1 MPDLP
6 ATSKIP
12 VKQTYLGKNSRIQL
26 STLTLV
32 DWLAVLPLTLAAH
45 WRDGRGLEDTC
56 SSIKCNADDKL
67 NISADSDNVSE
78 LRSGDNNSDKVLNY
92 LSIMSVMTAAA
103 GWVADTMVA
112 VRNNRPHH
120 ITVCVMSV
128 MTTSG
133 DSVSHNSRCQEC
145 HDSGHK

>member
-1 MPDLP
+1 MLHTDGIAGGLRIP
-6 ATSKIP
+6 AAT
-12 VKQTYLGKNSRIQL
+12 N
-26 STLTLV
+26 V
-32 DWLAVLPLTLAAH
+32 D
-45 WRDGRGLEDTC
+45 D
-56 SSIKCNADDKL
+56 NL

-78 LRSGDNNSDKVLNY
+78 LKSGDNNSDKVLNY

-133 DSVSHNSRCQEC
+133 DSVSHNSGCQEC